1 VPDLKSDAS
10 PDGFKLGK
18 TILQQ
23 SLDLDSVKALF
34 ATGKTPLMKGFIS
47 KRTKRPF
54 KAHLT
59 FDEKTGK
66 IGFEFPANGKFKSK
80 KK

>member
-1 VPDLKSDAS
+1 
-10 PDGFKLGK
+10 
-18 TILQQ
+18 
-23 SLDLDSVKALF
+23 
-34 ATGKTPLMKGFIS
+34 MEEFIS